1 MKLSRDIQTVS
12 ELKQNA
18 SKLIKQV
25 NETRQPI
32 VLTINGKPAAVIQDV
47 ESYER
52 MAEAAD
58 YELTIRALREAQDE
72 RSPSPSALS
81 ARRRRGLSR
90 GRRFLQAAAAR
101 DGAHRGPAR
110 ACQGCRRTCGGDGHS
125 I

>member
-25 NETRQPI
+25 NETGQPI
-32 VLTINGKPAAVIQDV
+32 ILTLNGKPAAVIQDV

-58 YELTIRALREAQDE
+58 YRLTVRDLREAQDHVDKGGELIPAEDIYNKLSKKLRIDLEQPVAE
-72 RSPSPSALS
+72 R
-81 ARRRRGLSR
+81 
-90 GRRFLQAAAAR
+90 R
-101 DGAHRGPAR
+101 DHTA
-110 ACQGCRRTCGGDGHS
+110 S
-125 I
+125 